1 MALELY
7 QIFILLIIGA
17 LVGIGMCFI
26 GQTGQGLVMPVV
38 LMLTGDVFLTIA
50 VNILNDLVTALA
62 VSVGYVRKNEY
73 KFQKNIFLLILIAL
87 VFGFIGILILMTTPI
102 GNIYGWFIPLFI
114 IFLGLIFL
122 KSGYATTERLKRTVK
137 NIYKKFLKIDVE
149 KIDVEKSEQNVY
161 SQLDIERTKIEE
173 VIPPSSKFYYIIA
186 IIFGFILGINSGMF
200 GANSGLIIVLAL
212 IILYGYPIKKSI
224 GTALILSV
232 IVNIF
237 TFSLYQIFGIL
248 LKETY
253 YINLEITLFL
263 GISSII
269 TGFITSTYIQ
279 HLSAKKM
286 GRAMGIVMMTLGCIA
301 FIFYLISQ

>member
-26 GQTGQGLVMPVV
+26 GQTGQGLVMPIV

-62 VSVGYVRKNEY
+62 VSVGYIRKNEY
-73 KFQKNIFLLILIAL
+73 KFQKKIFLLILIAL
-87 VFGFIGILILMTTPI
+87 TFAFIGIFILMTTPI

-122 KSGYATTERLKRTVK
+122 KSGFATTERLKTTVK
-137 NIYKKFLKIDVE
+137 NIYKKFLKIDYD
-149 KIDVEKSEQNVY
+149 KLQQKN
-161 SQLDIERTKIEE
+161 QLDIERTEIEE
-173 VIPPSSKFYYIIA
+173 VIPPSSKLYYIIA

-200 GANSGLIIVLAL
+200 GANSGLILVLAL

-237 TFSLYQIFGIL
+237 TFSLYQIFGIS
-248 LKETY
+248 LKGTC

-263 GISSII
+263 GIGSII

-279 HLSAKKM
+279 RLSAKKM
-286 GRAMGIVMMTLGCIA
+286 GRAMGIVMMSLGCIA
-301 FIFYLISQ
+301 IIFYLISQ